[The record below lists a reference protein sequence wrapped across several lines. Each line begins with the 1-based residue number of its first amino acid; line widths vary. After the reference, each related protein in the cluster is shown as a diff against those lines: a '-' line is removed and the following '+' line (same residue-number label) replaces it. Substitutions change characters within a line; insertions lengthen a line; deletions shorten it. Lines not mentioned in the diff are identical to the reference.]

1 MKQTRWKI
9 AAFILSLLSLLP
21 VSSLWAAPKGK
32 KPNPEATQALLA
44 AAMDAEGDDILAAL
58 EQGADPLV
66 KDENDNT
73 VLMLAVM
80 GNFFGDE
87 GEKAIDALVKAK
99 VPVEAKNKAG
109 QTALML
115 AAREGQADNVQ
126 LLIARGAKVNERD
139 SDGWTPLM
147 LAAYNGQV
155 SAVDLL
161 LKAKADFK
169 VKDSKGVWDALMIA
183 LAEGRGGVAEKL
195 IEAGAV
201 IPTGP
206 VGNLT
211 PLVHSVYGGDLRS
224 VRLILAT
231 KPDLGARDKDGWS
244 ALELAAY
251 NNYPQIAMELLRAGI
266 DPALKDKEGKTAL
279 DRAQE
284 NKSSRDRRAARRPVG
299 PPEDRRHQNR
309 GPLPRARRRRPGGL
323 RGSRRGPGRDDD
335 LPEAVVVLPGRW
347 QHQPGGQR
355 REVHLPGIGGAG
367 LSLRPD
373 SKRQTGRKADPLT
386 KGAEG
391 AEYSLEYMEYGTS
404 VTLSYRG
411 VNDEE
416 LSKQVFANV
425 LSADLTKAGEMIPP
439 DSLGD
444 YSPEAANNNG
454 VLETTIPLSL
464 LGVQKGKKVRV
475 VATVGS
481 CGPKEA
487 MVPLP

>member
-1 MKQTRWKI
+1 MKQTRQKI
-9 AAFILSLLSLLP
+9 VAFTLSLLA
-21 VSSLWAAPKGK
+21 VSPLWAAPK
-32 KPNPEATQALLA
+32 KPDPEATQALLA
-44 AAMDAEGDDILAAL
+44 AAADSEGDDILAAL

-66 KDENDNT
+66 KDEDGNT

-87 GEKAIDALVKAK
+87 GEKAIDALLKAK
-99 VPVEAKNKAG
+99 VPIDVKNKAG

-115 AAREGQADNVQ
+115 ASREGQADNVQ
-126 LLIARGAKVNERD
+126 LLIARGAKINERD

-147 LAAYNGQV
+147 LAAYNGQT
-155 SAVDLL
+155 SAADLL

-183 LAEGRGGVAEKL
+183 LSEGRGGVAEKL

-206 VGNLT
+206 VSNLT
-211 PLVHSVYGGDLRS
+211 PLIHAVYGGDLES

-251 NNYPQIAMELLRAGI
+251 NGYPQIAMELLRAGI
-266 DPALKDKEGKTAL
+266 DPDLKDKEGKTAL

-284 NKSSRDRRAARRPVG
+284 NKSTEIVALLGGPWDRPTTGGTRIAIPCPALGGDVQAAFEVREDNLVVTTAYSKPMSYYLGGGMTNRADSAVKHTYDGSMAPAYHFDT
-299 PPEDRRHQNR
+299 DRN
-309 GPLPRARRRRPGGL
+309 P
-323 RGSRRGPGRDDD
+323 
-335 LPEAVVVLPGRW
+335 
-347 QHQPGGQR
+347 
-355 REVHLPGIGGAG
+355 
-367 LSLRPD
+367 
-373 SKRQTGRKADPLT
+373 KTGRKADPLT

-404 VTLSYRG
+404 VSLSYRG

-416 LSKQVFANV
+416 LSKQVYANV
-425 LSADLTKAGEMIPP
+425 LSADLTKMGEMIPP
-439 DSLGD
+439 EDLGD

-454 VLETTIPLSL
+454 VLETTIPLSV

-475 VATVGS
+475 VATVGT

-487 MVPLP
+487 TVGI